1 MAIGFSD
8 LDESYDASSESYD
21 ENCSLLC
28 SSDDEEYAEM
38 SSQEYDADCSLL
50 G

>member
-1 MAIGFSD
+1 MALGFSD
-8 LDESYDASSESYD
+8 LDESYEADSESYD

-28 SSDDEEYAEM
+28 SSDDEEYAETA
-38 SSQEYDADCSLL
+38 SQNYDSNCSLL